1 MLKIINCCSNM
12 QKVLSND
19 FFALI
24 IPICM
29 KVRDIAFIAIATA
42 LMCILAPISV
52 PIGIVPITL
61 GTLALYLIGAIL
73 GPVKA
78 TIAIIL
84 YILLGLA
91 GLPVFSGFKSG
102 AAVLTGPTG
111 GFIVGYIPAVFAQSL
126 FTSKFSTRKSAYV
139 FGILFGTVI
148 IYGFGVAWF
157 LLMVKGK
164 YTFEQ
169 AMAACVYPFL
179 IGDSVK
185 LILAVSIGYKLRPLF
200 ERITDTSKYRKVG
213 R

>member
-1 MLKIINCCSNM
+1 M

-91 GLPVFSGFKSG
+91 GLPVFSV
-102 AAVLTGPTG
+102 VL
-111 GFIVGYIPAVFAQSL
+111 QNN
-126 FTSKFSTRKSAYV
+126 
-139 FGILFGTVI
+139 
-148 IYGFGVAWF
+148 
-157 LLMVKGK
+157 
-164 YTFEQ
+164 
-169 AMAACVYPFL
+169 
-179 IGDSVK
+179 
-185 LILAVSIGYKLRPLF
+185 
-200 ERITDTSKYRKVG
+200 
-213 R
+213 